1 MAIKLLVPWWTYPS
15 GHVVEL
21 GEAFDEK
28 MIANGKGEKVA
39 KEPPKMTAEKPK
51 GKRDER

>member
-1 MAIKLLVPWWTYPS
+1 MAVKLLVPWWTYQP

-28 MIANGKGEKVA
+28 MVANGKAERVVSG
-39 KEPPKMTAEKPK
+39 PPKAAAPEK
-51 GKRDER
+51 GKGKKA